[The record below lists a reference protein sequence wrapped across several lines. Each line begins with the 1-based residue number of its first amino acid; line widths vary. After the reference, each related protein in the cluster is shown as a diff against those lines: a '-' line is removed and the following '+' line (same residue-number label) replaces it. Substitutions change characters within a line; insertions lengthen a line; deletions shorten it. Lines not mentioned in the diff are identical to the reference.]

1 MQDTH
6 NGSDN
11 LSAEQD
17 QEVVEY
23 QEGALANVG
32 VQRDELISAMRNSLD
47 VLAMVAMPD
56 AYKYAFPPLFLAL
69 FAIVCEKLALVRD
82 FSRYAVGLPRG
93 FAKTTVVKLLMLW
106 AILFSRKR
114 FILILAKTE
123 DHGCNIL
130 RDIMGFLYD
139 PNMMGIFGDVRDTL
153 ERDRADCKIF
163 TIAGREVII
172 AAVGEGGSV
181 RGLNLGHA
189 RPDVILF
196 DDIQDRDDADSET
209 VSERLYT
216 WMIGTAM
223 KAKDPEGCLYLFL
236 ANMYP
241 TPHSI
246 LKRLME
252 DEFWEKFVTGAIL
265 VNPEDNSLYSI
276 WEDLQPLEQLLK
288 EWEADKSAG
297 REDIFLAEVQ
307 NDPNAN
313 VNTKFDPA
321 LMKHPRMDGIPLG
334 NFIVIDPATQK
345 ERADEVTITYAEV
358 HEGQT
363 PCAMQIVSKQM
374 DPKENIKI
382 ALGIAIAKNC
392 SLIFVEAT
400 AYQATLKFWFEYF
413 IKELGIEGI
422 DVIELFPKRMSKNIR
437 IIRMFPLLQSG
448 AIGVAKA
455 CLTAVLNEAQAF
467 NPTKTNNTDGI
478 LDTLV
483 YMTPIMEKYSE
494 LILERGIIRAQI
506 LDADRLLASPDIELD
521 LAPI

>member
-6 NGSDN
+6 KKT
-11 LSAEQD
+11 SAEQYHD
-17 QEVVEY
+17 GE
-23 QEGALANVG
+23 LTNVG
-32 VQRDELISAMRNSLD
+32 VQRDELIQAMKGSLD

-56 AYKYAFPPLFLAL
+56 AYKFAFPPLFLAL
-69 FAIVCEKLALVRD
+69 FAIVCEKLMLLRD

-106 AILFSRKR
+106 AILFSRKK

-123 DHGCNIL
+123 DHGANIL

-139 PNMMGIFGDVRDTL
+139 PNMISIFGDVRDTM
-153 ERDRADCKIF
+153 ERDRADSKIF
-163 TIAGREVII
+163 TIAGRQVII
-172 AAVGEGGSV
+172 AAVGSGGTV

-223 KAKDPEGCLYLFL
+223 KAKDPTGCLFLFL

-246 LKRLME
+246 LKKLME

-265 VNPEDNSLYSI
+265 VNPEDGSLYSI
-276 WEDLQPLEQLLK
+276 WEDLQPLDQLLL

-307 NDPNAN
+307 NDPNAKLN
-313 VNTKFDPA
+313 NRFDPS
-321 LMKHPRMDGIPLG
+321 LVKHPIMDGIPQG

-345 ERADEVTITYAEV
+345 EKADEVTIAYSEV
-358 HEGQT
+358 HNDI
-363 PCAMQIVSKQM
+363 PCVKDIISEQM
-374 DPKENIKI
+374 NPKENIKKTI
-382 ALGIAIAKNC
+382 SWCIKHNC
-392 SLIFVEAT
+392 ALIFVEGT

-413 IKELGIEGI
+413 FKELGIKGI
-422 DVIELFPKRMSKNIR
+422 EVIELFPKRLSKNVR
-437 IIRMFPLLQSG
+437 IIRMFPSIQG
-448 AIGVAKA
+448 GQIGVGTK
-455 CLTAVLNEAQAF
+455 VRNMVYQQAGAF
-467 NPTKTNNTDGI
+467 DHTKTNNTDGI
-478 LDTLV
+478 LDCLT
-483 YMTPIMEKYSE
+483 YQTPIMEKYQA
-494 LILERGIIRAQI
+494 LIYEKGLIRAQM
-506 LDADRLLASPDIELD
+506 LDGERLLGMADDDYD